1 MEEYYKIAK
10 AIEYIKANFK
20 SQPSLDEI
28 AAATNLSPFHFQ
40 RLFTEWAGVSPKK
53 FLSFLTLE
61 YAKTALKSGTLSDA
75 AYNSGLSG
83 TGRLHD
89 LFVSIVGMTPGEYK
103 NSGEGLI
110 IYYSNNAS
118 IFGNYLIASTTKGI
132 CELLFYEE
140 GNQNPLNELKILWT
154 KAKLVEGSDE
164 NHEKVRAFFNNDFK
178 DTDKIK
184 LHLKGTEFQVKV
196 WQALLKIP
204 EGAMCSNNSI
214 AQVIN
219 KPMASR
225 AVGSAIGSNPIA
237 FIIPC
242 HRVIKS
248 AGGIGEYR
256 WGSIRKQALLGWE
269 AARNCGDS

>member
-1 MEEYYKIAK
+1 MEEY
-10 AIEYIKANFK
+10 FK

-204 EGAMCSNNSI
+204 EGAMCSYNSI